1 MIKDA
6 KFGASTDVADVSWNT
21 PVAVFGWPT
30 YPLGVN
36 LHTWA
41 VTACGGTSIGDKG
54 SLAAAAI
61 LAAVG
66 YELLTEPELR
76 TKAKEELKR
85 RLDGRKYQAVQNMDL
100 QEMREV
106 SARCQKAMG
115 DEYVSGAA
123 VK

>member
-1 MIKDA
+1 
-6 KFGASTDVADVSWNT
+6 
-21 PVAVFGWPT
+21 VFGWPT

-54 SLAAAAI
+54 SLASAAI

-76 TKAKEELKR
+76 TKAQEEWKR

-100 QEMREV
+100 GEWQEV
-106 SARCQKAMG
+106 SARCQKG
-115 DEYVSGAA
+115 LNDEYVSGADA
-123 VK
+123 N